1 MAFYES
7 IFIIRQDVASSDV
20 DKIAGD
26 FEALIKEYKGEVV
39 KKEYWGLRPLAYEI
53 DNNKKGHYFF
63 LGIDGNN
70 DLLKEFNRKI
80 GLSESIIRS
89 SIVKVDEISKSPSP
103 ILKNDNAA
111 SEEVVDVTSKKDSK
125 DNKTTSR

>member
-26 FEALIKEYKGEVV
+26 FEGLIKEYKGEVV
-39 KKEYWGLRPLAYEI
+39 KKEYWGLRSLAYEI

-63 LGIDGNN
+63 LGINGNN

-89 SIVKVDEISKSPSP
+89 SIVKVDQISKTASP
-103 ILKNDNAA
+103 ILKADNHGV
-111 SEEVVDVTSKKDSK
+111 EEIVDVTSNKDSK
-125 DNKTTSR
+125 DKK